1 MRFFIVDDDKA
12 TRVMLR
18 KIIEKAQL
26 GEVVGEAE
34 DGIFVTTEI
43 LRNNEVDVLLTDF
56 LMPRKDGIRLVTELK
71 PFFHGGI
78 VMLSQ
83 EKAKAIVGA
92 AYAAGVDYY
101 INKPINH
108 VEIISVLEN
117 VMQYLT
123 MRKITEAIA

>member
-12 TRVMLR
+12 TRFML
-18 KIIEKAQL
+18 KQIIEQAQL
-26 GEVVGEAE
+26 GKVVGEAE
-34 DGIFVTTEI
+34 DGIFVNKEI

-56 LMPRKDGIRLVTELK
+56 LMPRKDGIQLVRELK

-83 EKAKAIVGA
+83 EKVKTIVGE

-101 INKPINH
+101 INKPINR
-108 VEIISVLEN
+108 VEIISILEN
-117 VMQYLT
+117 VTQYLA